1 MSRVVDADVRR
12 GRRVIVVLAVFGT
25 GFALG
30 GLLLE
35 PLTQENS
42 VIGLIVLALPDGR
55 IRWTEA
61 QQTLLPGLALAG
73 LLLGPLPLSPWQ
85 VLTGL
90 IGGDERLALIVLEI
104 RLPRVVLGW
113 MVGASLGLSGAA
125 LQGLLRN
132 PLAEPGILGVS
143 ASAGL
148 GAVLALYFGLAQV
161 SAWALPLCALGG
173 ALLATASLA
182 VLATRDPNPLGLIL
196 AGLAV
201 SSLAVAL
208 TSLALNL
215 APNPLALS
223 EMVLWLLGSL
233 RDRGLND
240 VALAAPFMA
249 AGWVLLLSAGRGL
262 DALTLGE
269 ETARSLGIGLGG
281 LRAQVIGGTALAVGA
296 ATAVTGAIGFVGL
309 IAPHL
314 LRPWLGHQPG
324 RLLLPS
330 ALAGAVLLMAADL
343 LVRLVPTRQE
353 LMLGVVTALIGSPFF
368 LHLLLRGRRTLS

>member
-1 MSRVVDADVRR
+1 MSRISDADRYPKRR
-12 GRRVIVVLAVFGT
+12 L
-25 GFALG
+25 
-30 GLLLE
+30 
-35 PLTQENS
+35 
-42 VIGLIVLALPDGR
+42 LALLVAL
-55 IRWTEA
+55 IM
-61 QQTLLPGLALAG
+61 GLSLAG

-85 VLTGL
+85 VLSGL
-90 IGGDERLALIVLEI
+90 IGGDERLRLIVLEI
-104 RLPRVVLGW
+104 RLPRVLLGL

-132 PLAEPGILGVS
+132 PLAEPGILGVT

-148 GAVLALYFGLAQV
+148 GAVLALYFGLAQM
-161 SAWALPLCALGG
+161 SAWALPVCALSG
-173 ALLATASLA
+173 ALLATTGLA
-182 VLATRDPNPLGLIL
+182 LLAMRDPNPLGLIL

-233 RDRGLND
+233 RDRGMDD
-240 VALAAPFMA
+240 VVLAAPFMA
-249 AGWVLLLSAGRGL
+249 IGWVLLLSAGRGL

-269 ETARSLGIGLGG
+269 EAAYSLGIGLNG

-314 LRPWLGHQPG
+314 LRSWVGHQPG

-343 LVRLVPTRQE
+343 LVRLIPSRQE
-353 LMLGVVTALIGSPFF
+353 LMLGVVTALLGAPFF
-368 LHLLLRGRRTLS
+368 LHLLLRSQKTGS

>member
-12 GRRVIVVLAVFGT
+12 GRRVIVVLAV
-25 GFALG
+25 
-30 GLLLE
+30 
-35 PLTQENS
+35 
-42 VIGLIVLALPDGR
+42 LA
-55 IRWTEA
+55 T
-61 QQTLLPGLALAG
+61 GLALAG

-104 RLPRVVLGW
+104 RLPRVILGW

-182 VLATRDPNPLGLIL
+182 ALATRDPNPLGLIL

-269 ETARSLGIGLGG
+269 EAARSLGIGLGG

-353 LMLGVVTALIGSPFF
+353 LMLGVVTALIGAPFF
-368 LHLLLRGRRTLS
+368 LHLLLRVRRTLS

>member
-1 MSRVVDADVRR
+1 MSRVVDADIRR
-12 GRRVIVVLAVFGT
+12 GRRVIVVLAV
-25 GFALG
+25 
-30 GLLLE
+30 
-35 PLTQENS
+35 
-42 VIGLIVLALPDGR
+42 LA
-55 IRWTEA
+55 T
-61 QQTLLPGLALAG
+61 GLALAG

-90 IGGDERLALIVLEI
+90 IGDDERLALIVLEI
-104 RLPRVVLGW
+104 RLPRVILGW

-353 LMLGVVTALIGSPFF
+353 LMLGVVTALIGAPFF
-368 LHLLLRGRRTLS
+368 LHLLLRVRRTLS

>member
-12 GRRVIVVLAVFGT
+12 GRRVIVVLAVLAT
-25 GFALG
+25 G
-30 GLLLE
+30 
-35 PLTQENS
+35 LT
-42 VIGLIVLALPDGR
+42 
-55 IRWTEA
+55 
-61 QQTLLPGLALAG
+61 LAG

-90 IGGDERLALIVLEI
+90 IGGDERLALIMLEI

-182 VLATRDPNPLGLIL
+182 VLATRDPNSLGLIL

-269 ETARSLGIGLGG
+269 EAARSLGIGLGS
-281 LRAQVIGGTALAVGA
+281 LRAQVISGTALAVGA

-353 LMLGVVTALIGSPFF
+353 LMLGVVTALIGAPFF

>member
-12 GRRVIVVLAVFGT
+12 GRRVIVVLAV
-25 GFALG
+25 
-30 GLLLE
+30 
-35 PLTQENS
+35 
-42 VIGLIVLALPDGR
+42 LA
-55 IRWTEA
+55 T
-61 QQTLLPGLALAG
+61 GLALAG

-161 SAWALPLCALGG
+161 SAWALPRCALGG

-269 ETARSLGIGLGG
+269 EAARSLGIGLGG

-353 LMLGVVTALIGSPFF
+353 LMLGVVTALIGAPFF
-368 LHLLLRGRRTLS
+368 LHLLLRVRRTLS

>member
-12 GRRVIVVLAVFGT
+12 GRRVIVVLAV
-25 GFALG
+25 
-30 GLLLE
+30 
-35 PLTQENS
+35 
-42 VIGLIVLALPDGR
+42 LA
-55 IRWTEA
+55 T
-61 QQTLLPGLALAG
+61 GLALAG

-104 RLPRVVLGW
+104 RLPRVILGW

-215 APNPLALS
+215 APN
-223 EMVLWLLGSL
+223 
-233 RDRGLND
+233 
-240 VALAAPFMA
+240 
-249 AGWVLLLSAGRGL
+249 
-262 DALTLGE
+262 
-269 ETARSLGIGLGG
+269 
-281 LRAQVIGGTALAVGA
+281 
-296 ATAVTGAIGFVGL
+296 
-309 IAPHL
+309 H
-314 LRPWLGHQPG
+314 
-324 RLLLPS
+324 
-330 ALAGAVLLMAADL
+330 
-343 LVRLVPTRQE
+343 
-353 LMLGVVTALIGSPFF
+353 
-368 LHLLLRGRRTLS
+368 